1 MSTTSTTAAKAENS
15 IGQVQFLTITA
26 LFIALT
32 YVFTAFVNVR
42 LPITANGGL
51 IHLGNVHF
59 SSARFYLAKKAVHSP
74 AALAWDF
81 LICSPAGLHGHL
93 SLL

>member
-51 IHLGNVHF
+51 IHLGNVPI
-59 SSARFYLAKKAVHSP
+59 RFWSIIGNTNVDAYFKKS
-74 AALAWDF
+74 F
-81 LICSPAGLHGHL
+81 LFNIQ
-93 SLL
+93 